1 MQMTANGVTTTMKK
15 RTSKKDAARIQRAVT
30 GLLIPM
36 MTIPKLY
43 AHAEQL
49 IADGVDDAQLAAGV
63 RQFLGL

>member
-1 MQMTANGVTTTMKK
+1 MLKESTTMKK

-49 IADGVDDAQLAAGV
+49 IADGADDDQLAVGV
-63 RQFLGL
+63 RKFLGV